1 MTDAGFAQSFEFPG
15 SVAQEYV
22 ALRSQAAL
30 VDFSFLSVLVLFG
43 PDATS
48 FLQGMISNDVNQVS
62 GGEGCLAT
70 ILTPIGKLIADLT
83 VLKFSEE
90 KFWIICRAELK
101 EKVAQT
107 LNRFIVTDQ
116 VEVKDVAN
124 TSALAILGPASSNC
138 LKKTVALLPKKP
150 CDHVE
155 TRLCEEP
162 VLLLRDARFGI
173 DGYQMWLSSDRRAAI
188 RTWLEKQ
195 CGVWSASAEAFDI
208 LRIEAGVPVFGID
221 FDETNIP
228 LESNL
233 DHALDFQKGCYT
245 GQEVIARVT
254 YLGNISKKLTGLLV
268 EGEKIPARGEEVS
281 ADGRV
286 IGRVTSAT
294 VSLTLGR
301 PIALAYIQR
310 KYLDAGTQVELKQ
323 SGSRARVQSLPL
335 VDVP

>member
-1 MTDAGFAQSFEFPG
+1 MTDAGFAHSFELPG
-15 SVAQEYV
+15 SVAQEYA
-22 ALRSQAAL
+22 ALRSRAAL
-30 VDFSFLSVLVLFG
+30 VDFSFLSVFELFG

-101 EKVAQT
+101 EKVVQT

-116 VEVKDVAN
+116 VEVKDVLN
-124 TSALAILGPASSNC
+124 MSALGILGPASSNC
-138 LKKTVALLPKKP
+138 LKKTVASLPKKA
-150 CDHVE
+150 CDHVQVC
-155 TRLCEEP
+155 LCDQP
-162 VLLLRDARFGI
+162 VILLRDARFGV
-173 DGYQMWLSSDRRAAI
+173 DGYQIWFSSDRSAAI
-188 RTWLEKQ
+188 RAWLEKQ
-195 CGVWSASAEAFDI
+195 CGACSASAEAFEI
-208 LRIEAGVPVFGID
+208 LRIEAGVPVFRID

-268 EGEKIPARGEEVS
+268 EGDKIPARGEEVS

-294 VSLTLGR
+294 LSLTLGR

-310 KYLDAGTQVELKQ
+310 KYLEPGTQVELKQ

-335 VDVP
+335 VDAP